1 MLEEGKIVKLS
12 DDKEYI
18 IINRVNL
25 HNINYL
31 FLITNS
37 KPIEMVIVTEK
48 NIDGEVVLEEIKDND
63 ELDYVLSQFAL
74 SKELEEEID

>member
-1 MLEEGKIVKLS
+1 MLEEGKIVKLG

-37 KPIEMVIVTEK
+37 KPIEMLIVTEK